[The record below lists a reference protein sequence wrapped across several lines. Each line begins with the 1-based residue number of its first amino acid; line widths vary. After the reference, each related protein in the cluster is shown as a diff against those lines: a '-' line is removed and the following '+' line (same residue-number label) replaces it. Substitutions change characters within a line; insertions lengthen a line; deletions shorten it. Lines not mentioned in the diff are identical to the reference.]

1 MRFMV
6 IVKATK
12 DSEAGVMPSEE
23 LLAAMGNFNQ
33 ELVDAGVMLSGE
45 GLQPSSKGARIHF
58 SGNKRTVVDGPFAE
72 TNELIAGFWMWQCN
86 SMAEAVEWVKRCPDP
101 MPGEESEIEIRQV
114 FEADDFGAEFTPEL
128 RAQEERTRAEA
139 ARLAK
144 RGRAQA

>member
-12 DSEAGVMPSEE
+12 NSEAGMLPSEE
-23 LLAAMGNFNQ
+23 LLAAMGRFNE
-33 ELVDAGVMLSGE
+33 ELVKAGVMLAGE
-45 GLQPSSKGARIHF
+45 GLHPSSRGKRVKF
-58 SGNKRTVVDGPFAE
+58 SSGRKTVVDGPFAE
-72 TNELIAGFWMWQCN
+72 TKELIAGFWMWQCN

-144 RGRAQA
+144 SGRARA